1 MQEDENDGIS
11 LREWKLQG
19 LGSLD
24 DPDDEVEEDAPLS
37 LSASLG
43 QLVGKSKFSD
53 VVFLVGPD
61 SREVPAHR
69 MFLATRSP
77 VFEAMLYPSDG
88 DAAEMKAGVSGG
100 ARMEIKVPD
109 CSPHA
114 FVTMLRCIYSGNAG
128 EIDAESLVELLYV
141 AKKCAPKRTTANCPA
156 VVDLNAVN
164 ADSVDSLKAACN
176 DFLSSGVNV
185 QNACLL
191 FNNEVAHTCRCKWV
205 TRLLL
210 RCSLQS
216 LDQKDDVLKFIE
228 EHFDIIINTE
238 GFLNLTEKSLNA
250 ILDSNKLFVSEVKY
264 EARVRQVADSRS
276 AAREQIDLFF
286 AVIEWVRAELQ
297 REGKADEDR
306 YIKCVGARER
316 FHHVSSLLAR
326 RAKMQTMLPRIRFPL
341 MSMEEIASQVH
352 SSLLKAEC

>member
-250 ILDSNKLFVSEVKY
+250 ILDSNKLFVSEVNTRRACAKLLTR
-264 EARVRQVADSRS
+264 ARPPENRSICSSPSSSGCELSCSARAKLTRIDTSSAWARASVFTMCHHCWRAEPRCRRCCRAFASRS
-276 AAREQIDLFF
+276 CR
-286 AVIEWVRAELQ
+286 WR
-297 REGKADEDR
+297 R
-306 YIKCVGARER
+306 
-316 FHHVSSLLAR
+316 SLR
-326 RAKMQTMLPRIRFPL
+326 RCIPA
-341 MSMEEIASQVH
+341 
-352 SSLLKAEC
+352 C